1 MRTLLYTCYSVLTIQ
16 NYLYLVMTH
25 ITQNPSSPPPPPHL
39 VQHCCLLVVLKVVGK
54 IDKRKQEATKHLLP
68 LALEHVPQLHV
79 LPLLQPIQLLHLQFL
94 VQVEPLDVGGDDPS
108 KVEVKSSIDSMY
120 KINLAVIEGF
130 WCDGD
135 SDVED

>member
-1 MRTLLYTCYSVLTIQ
+1 MCYTVLTIQ

-25 ITQNPSSPPPPPHL
+25 ITQNPSSPPPHL

-54 IDKRKQEATKHLLP
+54 IYKRKHEATKHLLP
-68 LALEHVPQLHV
+68 LVLEHVPQLHV

-120 KINLAVIEGF
+120 KLNLAVIEGF
-130 WCDGD
+130 R
-135 SDVED
+135 